1 MLAPVLAWLLEQLF
15 YSMKQKLGIFLIS
28 WLLEFLIIGSCN
40 EAFDLEKL
48 LQREASVFAAEA
60 VGAFP
65 NTMAEQDISG
75 YFINSV
81 RIYPNYLC
89 IQAVGFDHSC
99 GSDASF
105 GISWIL

>member
-1 MLAPVLAWLLEQLF
+1 MIHILFALSSHVLAPYLAWLLEQL
-15 YSMKQKLGIFLIS
+15 LIV
-28 WLLEFLIIGSCN
+28 GCCN

-48 LQREASVFAAEA
+48 LQHEASVFAAEA
-60 VGAFP
+60 VDAFP

-75 YFINSV
+75 YLINSM
-81 RIYPNYLC
+81 RIYLNYLC
-89 IQAVGFDHSC
+89 IQAVGFDHSR